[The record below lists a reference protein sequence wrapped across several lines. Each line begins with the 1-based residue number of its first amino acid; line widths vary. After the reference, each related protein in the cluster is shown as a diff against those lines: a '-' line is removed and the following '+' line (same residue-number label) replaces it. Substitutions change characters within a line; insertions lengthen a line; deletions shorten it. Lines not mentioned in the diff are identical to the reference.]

1 MNWLKK
7 HIIEIVSVIVVIVS
21 LVFLQNW
28 VQNEPGKTIFSKAIS
43 NLPFL
48 EFCNKIY
55 KMVGEISGNSHTT
68 LLPENSAIIVDV
80 LKLLIASPIIMLIRR
95 TLYKLGFMTRMPTA
109 QFEKNIN
116 NEAKAVG
123 AKNLSE
129 DLKRKMMAR
138 EIEDY
143 YDSVAY
149 KIKSGFIECLITVG
163 SLLFTSF
170 VVNKFKDHIITFF
183 STNTGSIVGII
194 LIVAFFLAYCIIFN
208 KIYQGSFSFSII
220 KTLVFNIFPSII
232 TTYISGVLY
241 YCCHMLLLE
250 NRKGMLAV
258 FFILLF
264 IWCGIKD
271 IIESKLKVSATAYR
285 NYFHF
290 SLSTFAAA
298 LCIYSSYIVIY
309 QFNSVD
315 IDVIMQQKYAQI
327 LFNFKALPFYERIV
341 GGVKVIDNFN
351 LTDNA
356 YVLELLKLYYFAFAV
371 SLAAGI
377 LKNIG
382 AELSIKGF
390 ARWTIKCSIEI
401 AFVFMVYSFLLY
413 ATQSDIS
420 KMTTLIVIFL
430 IAAFI
435 LNIVSS
441 TTNTT
446 SNISF
451 APTNLILEALII
463 MVGEMILVF
472 IAESVLDTK
481 FLYMPVTITQACT
494 IDDIMTK
501 DVIIRMII
509 ICVFMIA
516 WYAAEVLNLN
526 VQKKES

>member
-7 HIIEIVSVIVVIVS
+7 HIIEIVSVIIVIVS

-28 VQNEPGKTIFSKAIS
+28 VQNEPGKTIFSNAIS

-55 KMVGEISGNSHTT
+55 KMVGDISGNSYTT
-68 LLPENSAIIVDV
+68 LFPENSTIIVDV
-80 LKLLIASPIIMLIRR
+80 LKLLTASPIIMLIRR
-95 TLYKLGFMTRMPTA
+95 TLYKIGFMTRMPTA

-116 NEAKAVG
+116 KEAKAVG
-123 AKNLSE
+123 AKNFSE

-138 EIEDY
+138 EIDDY

-149 KIKSGFIECLITVG
+149 KIKSGFIEFLITVG
-163 SLLFTSF
+163 TLLFTSF
-170 VVNKFKDHIITFF
+170 VVNKFEDQIKTFF
-183 STNTGSIVGII
+183 STNTGSILGII
-194 LIVAFFLAYCIIFN
+194 LIVVFFFVYCLIFN
-208 KIYQGSFSFSII
+208 KIYQGTFSFSII

-241 YCCHMLLLE
+241 YCCHMLWLEKQKLL
-250 NRKGMLAV
+250 LVV

-264 IWCGIKD
+264 IWCGLKD
-271 IIESKLKVSATAYR
+271 LIEKKLKVAATAYR
-285 NYFHF
+285 NYYHF

-298 LCIYSSYIVIY
+298 LCIYASYIVIY
-309 QFNSVD
+309 QLNSVD

-351 LTDNA
+351 LADTA
-356 YVLELLKLYYFAFAV
+356 YVLELLKLYYFTFAV
-371 SLAAGI
+371 SLVAGI

-382 AELSIKGF
+382 VELSIKGF
-390 ARWTIKCSIEI
+390 VRWTIKCSIEI
-401 AFVFMVYSFLLY
+401 AFVFMAYSFLLY
-413 ATQSDIS
+413 ATQNDIS
-420 KMTTLIVIFL
+420 KMTLLIVVFFL
-430 IAAFI
+430 AALI
-435 LNIVSS
+435 LNIIAS

-472 IAESVLDTK
+472 TSESILHTN
-481 FLYMPVTITQACT
+481 FLYMPVTITQTST